1 MKITRHSLIQAQQAG
16 ILSGEQ
22 TDLLYNF
29 LTDLPASQSRF
40 NLVNLLYL
48 LGAIIAISGA
58 SILITRAW
66 SELGGLGILLISTFM
81 QSGIIF
87 IAEKW
92 RHSGASTASGIAATI
107 VVALTPLTL
116 FGFLQHFGIWPEN
129 TDYSDYHHQVHQ
141 HWLLLELGTI
151 GINLLLLI
159 RYRFAF
165 LLFPLATTL
174 WYMSMDIAPAILGF
188 IAETENAWFETKALI
203 SAAFG
208 GLVFVVG
215 WLTQKHNQS
224 DQNYPLWLYLPATL
238 SLLGGLFCWVNQQD
252 SELLKLLLFM
262 FESGLIFV
270 GLRLKQPVIS
280 ILATLGAWSYL
291 AYLAY
296 DLFESIIVYNL
307 FLVISGLAMIWLASK
322 IYKKRIVISSH

>member
-1 MKITRHSLIQAQQAG
+1 MKITKHSLIQAQHAG
-16 ILSGEQ
+16 ILSDEQ

-29 LTDLPASQSRF
+29 LTDLPATQSRF

-48 LGAIIAISGA
+48 LGTIISISGA

-66 SELGGLGILLISTFM
+66 SELGGLGIMIISALM

-92 RHSGASTASGIAATI
+92 RRSGVTTASGVAATI

-116 FGFLQHFGIWPEN
+116 FGFLQHFGIWPETTN
-129 TDYSDYHHQVHQ
+129 YSDYHHQVHQ

-165 LLFPLATTL
+165 LLLPLAATL
-174 WYMSMDIAPAILGF
+174 WYMSMDIAPAILGL
-188 IAETENAWFETKALI
+188 IAATENAWFEAKALV
-203 SAAFG
+203 SAVFG
-208 GLVFVVG
+208 GLIFIIG
-215 WLTQKHNQS
+215 WVIQKYNQS

-238 SLLGGLFCWVNQQD
+238 ALLGGLFCWVNQQD

-270 GLRLKQPVIS
+270 GLRLKQPVVS
-280 ILATLGAWSYL
+280 ILATLAAWSYL

-296 DLFESIIVYNL
+296 DLFESIVVYNL

-322 IYKKRIVISSH
+322 IYKKRTVISSR